1 MPQSL
6 KKFVGVVLLVLSVGV
21 TSCQA
26 MVSDGR
32 PLAEDWAPAPPAVE
46 SPSG

>member
-6 KKFVGVVLLVLSVGV
+6 VRFIGAALLVLSVGV

-26 MVSDGR
+26 LVSDGR
-32 PLAEDWAPAPPAVE
+32 PAAEAAPALSTGEAP
-46 SPSG
+46 GG

>member
-6 KKFVGVVLLVLSVGV
+6 RKFIGVALLVLSVGV

-26 MVSDGR
+26 LLSDGR
-32 PLAEDWAPAPPAVE
+32 SGTVPPPAVSAPE
-46 SPSG
+46 SAGD